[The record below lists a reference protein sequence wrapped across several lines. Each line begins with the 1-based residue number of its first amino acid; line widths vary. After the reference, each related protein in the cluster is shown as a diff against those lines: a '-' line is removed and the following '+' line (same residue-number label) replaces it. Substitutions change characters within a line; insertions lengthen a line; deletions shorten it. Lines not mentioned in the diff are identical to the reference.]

1 MWGRNGMSYEDTNN
15 EFTGFIQK
23 ITTITVISKIELGK
37 EDEHNVRQLKT
48 QNTSTIEQLSI
59 DDRCKT

>member
-1 MWGRNGMSYEDTNN
+1 MSNEDRNN

-23 ITTITVISKIELGK
+23 ITSKTVISKIELEK

-59 DDRCKT
+59 DNRCET